1 MRAAFALIVLCGCSR
16 VAPRLATTNPGGSP
30 TALVSEDAGHALA
43 AAPSASSARAVAA
56 RNVAH
61 ATLAGVRVATTLPEG
76 WKLLDAESD
85 ETTGLVAFGPDGAT
99 GAATTAFLDGSQVV
113 RMPGSLAQA
122 QAQALARHECPAP
135 GDCSVLGAEA
145 LPGGGFL
152 VTVRASQD
160 LLVQAWRA
168 VTADHPVRCGFD
180 APSRTMN
187 GSPASWLGDPNA
199 LARVRAEGEGICRS
213 VVAAP

>member
-1 MRAAFALIVLCGCSR
+1 MRAALVLLVLCGCSR
-16 VAPRLATTNPGGSP
+16 EVPRLATTDPVATP
-30 TALVSEDAGHALA
+30 TAPVREDAGHASPA
-43 AAPSASSARAVAA
+43 AASAPILAA

-61 ATLAGVRVATTLPEG
+61 TTLAGVRVNTTLPEG
-76 WKLLDAESD
+76 WKLLAAESD
-85 ETTGLVAFGPDGAT
+85 EATGLVAFGPDDAS
-99 GAATTAFLDGSQVV
+99 GAATTAFLDGSQIA

-122 QAQALARHECPAP
+122 QAQALARHECPGP
-135 GDCSVLGAEA
+135 NDCSVLGAEA

-160 LLVQAWRA
+160 LLVQSWRA

-180 APSRTMN
+180 APSRTKN

-213 VVAAP
+213 VAAPP